1 MRSLIY
7 TLVTF
12 IILSSCTVKNHKN
25 TKSLLDKDAMVL
37 YNFTPNNLLLI
48 DSKLI
53 DQNFL
58 QNIKYIG
65 SDSSY
70 YLFKERTNIDIPLIE
85 YKNGIIFL
93 SKRLLD
99 GKPEREENIRGIF
112 QLDFTDK
119 SIIEITKNYTK
130 NLFSNSD
137 SNTTTPQKILFR
149 GNSEFV
155 SFGNEIFKK
164 QTNKIEKIF
173 EAKDSYMLADFLM
186 PRENVLVSFEFRL
199 RDFSNV
205 LSIIDT
211 DNDSTLLSI
220 TGNENMYLLGCCN
233 NKVFYS
239 DEEFHEIDMESLNV
253 RTLEFPGNVD
263 SIRKIIPVSDDEV
276 YILVT
281 KYSITIH
288 EPYDSAI
295 IKYSLSKQKITDVRY
310 RGKRI
315 DDFLVL

>member
-1 MRSLIY
+1 MKNRILFVF
-7 TLVTF
+7 LF
-12 IILSSCTVKNHKN
+12 INLFSCVDTSKEEINFA
-25 TKSLLDKDAMVL
+25 LDYEIINPSD
-37 YNFTPNNLLLI
+37 YSRTDLLLI

-53 DQNFL
+53 DQNIL
-58 QNIKYIG
+58 QNIKYVG

-85 YKNGIIFL
+85 NKNGIIFL

-99 GKPEREENIRGIF
+99 GNQEREENIRGIF

-119 SIIEITKNYTK
+119 SIKEITKNYTK

-137 SNTTTPQKILFR
+137 SNATTPKKILFR

-164 QTNKIEKIF
+164 QANKIEKIF

-253 RTLEFPGNVD
+253 RKLEFHANVD

-281 KYSITIH
+281 EYSITIN